1 MRVLVTG
8 GAGFIGSNFV
18 RYMLRKYPDC
28 QVLNFDK
35 LTYAGN
41 LANLA
46 EVEGDPRYQFVR
58 ADICDASAVNQAFE
72 WKPDWVVN
80 FAAETHVDRSLLG
93 PDVFVKTDVLGTF
106 TLLEAA
112 REHGLERY
120 LQIGTDEVYGSI
132 EEGAFSE
139 EAKLTP
145 SSPYSAS
152 KAGAD
157 LLVLAYHQS
166 FGLPTL
172 LTRASN
178 NYGPYQYPEKLIPLF
193 ITNLIEDKSVPL
205 YGDGLNKRD
214 WLFVEDHCEAID
226 LVLQEGIPGAIYNV
240 GVGAEIT
247 NLEVTNRLLE
257 LLGKDE
263 TLIQYVKDRPAHD
276 RRYALDTTR
285 LGALGWAPRHNFR
298 EGLAATVQWYLAHPD
313 WWKPL
318 KSGEYLNYYR
328 RQYGVGD

>member
-1 MRVLVTG
+1 MKLLVTG

-18 RYMLRKYPDC
+18 RYMLRKYQDC

-46 EVEGDPRYQFVR
+46 EVEDDPRYQFMR
-58 ADICDASAVNQAFE
+58 ADICDASAVKQAFE

-112 REHGLERY
+112 RDYGLVRY

-132 EEGAFSE
+132 DEGAFSE

-193 ITNLIEDKSVPL
+193 ITNLIEDKPVPI

-226 LVLQEGIPGAIYNV
+226 LVLREGIPGAIYNV
-240 GVGAEIT
+240 GVGSEIT

-285 LGALGWAPRHNFR
+285 LGALGWKIGRAACR
-298 EGLAATVQWYLAHPD
+298 ERV
-313 WWKPL
+313 
-318 KSGEYLNYYR
+318 
-328 RQYGVGD
+328 